1 MEQEINI
8 SILVGSIT
16 VTAALLAYSIAVI
29 TEQIKKKA
37 TKIVLIFLTLGI
49 ILDITATSF
58 MIYGSSNSA
67 FTLHGM
73 LGYSAL
79 LAMLI
84 DAYLIWK
91 NYLKFGENIKNSI
104 HRYSL
109 VAYLWWIVAFITG
122 GLLVALA
129 N

>member
-1 MEQEINI
+1 MKT
-8 SILVGSIT
+8 SILIGSIT
-16 VTAALLAYSIAVI
+16 VTAALLSYSIAVI
-29 TEQIKKKA
+29 TEQIKKKINK
-37 TKIVLIFLTLGI
+37 TVLVFLTLGI

-58 MIYGSSNSA
+58 MIFGSSNSP
-67 FTLHGM
+67 FTLHG
-73 LGYSAL
+73 LVGYSAL

-84 DAYLIWK
+84 DTYLIWK
-91 NYLKFGENIKNSI
+91 NYLQFGENIKSSI

-109 VAYLWWIVAFITG
+109 MAYIWWVIAFITG

>member
-1 MEQEINI
+1 MNI
-8 SILVGSIT
+8 SILVGTIT
-16 VTAALLAYSIAVI
+16 VTAALLAYSIAVL
-29 TEQIKKKA
+29 TEQFKKKVNK
-37 TKIVLIFLTLGI
+37 TVLIFLTSGI

-91 NYLKFGENIKNSI
+91 NYLKVGENIKNSI
-104 HRYSL
+104 HVYSL

>member
-1 MEQEINI
+1 MEQEMNI
-8 SILVGSIT
+8 SILVGTIT
-16 VTAALLAYSIAVI
+16 VTAALLAYSIAVL
-29 TEQIKKKA
+29 TEQFKKKVN
-37 TKIVLIFLTLGI
+37 KIVLIFLTLGI

-91 NYLKFGENIKNSI
+91 NYLKVGENIKNSI
-104 HRYSL
+104 HVYSL

-122 GLLVALA
+122 GLLVALGS
-129 N
+129 

>member
-1 MEQEINI
+1 MDI
-8 SILVGSIT
+8 SILIGAIT
-16 VTAALLAYSIAVI
+16 VTAALLAYSIGII
-29 TEQIKKKA
+29 TEQIKKK
-37 TKIVLIFLTLGI
+37 INYFILIFLTLGV

-79 LAMLI
+79 LAMVI
-84 DAYLIWK
+84 DTTLIWK
-91 NYLKFGENIKNSI
+91 SYLKNGPIISRTL

-109 VAYLWWIVAFITG
+109 AAYIYWIIAFITG
-122 GLLVALA
+122 SLLVR
-129 N
+129 

>member
-1 MEQEINI
+1 MEQEMNI
-8 SILVGSIT
+8 SILVGTIT
-16 VTAALLAYSIAVI
+16 VTAALLAYSIAVL
-29 TEQIKKKA
+29 TEQFKKKVN
-37 TKIVLIFLTLGI
+37 KVVLIFLTSGL

-84 DAYLIWK
+84 DTYLIWK
-91 NYLKFGENIKNSI
+91 NYLKFGEIIKKSI
-104 HRYSL
+104 HQYSL
-109 VAYLWWIVAFITG
+109 MAYLWWIVAFITG
-122 GLLVALA
+122 GLLVALGS
-129 N
+129 

>member
-1 MEQEINI
+1 MDV
-8 SILVGSIT
+8 SILIGAIT
-16 VTAALLAYSIAVI
+16 VTAALLAYSIAII
-29 TEQIKKKA
+29 TEQIKKK
-37 TKIVLIFLTLGI
+37 INYFILFFLTLGV

-79 LAMLI
+79 LAMVI
-84 DAYLIWK
+84 DTILIWK
-91 NYLKFGENIKNSI
+91 SYLKNGPTISRAL

-109 VAYLWWIVAFITG
+109 AAYIWWVIAFITG
-122 GLLVALA
+122 GFLVR
-129 N
+129 

>member
-84 DAYLIWK
+84 DGYLIWK

>member
-1 MEQEINI
+1 MEPKMDIH
-8 SILVGSIT
+8 ILIGAIT
-16 VTAALLAYSIAVI
+16 VTAALLAYSIAII
-29 TEQIKKKA
+29 TEQVKKK
-37 TKIVLIFLTLGI
+37 INYFILIFLTLGV

-79 LAMLI
+79 LAMVI
-84 DAYLIWK
+84 DTTLIWRY
-91 NYLKFGENIKNSI
+91 YLKIGPNISRPL

-109 VAYLWWIVAFITG
+109 IAYIYWVIAFITG
-122 GLLVALA
+122 GLLVR
-129 N
+129 

>member
-1 MEQEINI
+1 MEPKMDI
-8 SILVGSIT
+8 SILIGAIT
-16 VTAALLAYSIAVI
+16 VTAALLAYSIGII
-29 TEQIKKKA
+29 TEQIKKK
-37 TKIVLIFLTLGI
+37 INYFILIFLTLGV

-79 LAMLI
+79 LAMVI
-84 DAYLIWK
+84 DTGLIWK
-91 NYLKFGENIKNSI
+91 SYLKNGPDISRSL

-109 VAYLWWIVAFITG
+109 AAYIWWVIAFVTG
-122 GLLVALA
+122 GLLVR
-129 N
+129 

>member
-1 MEQEINI
+1 MNI
-8 SILVGSIT
+8 SILVGTIT
-16 VTAALLAYSIAVI
+16 VTAALLAYSIAVL
-29 TEQIKKKA
+29 TEQFKKKVN
-37 TKIVLIFLTLGI
+37 KVVLIFLTSGL

-84 DAYLIWK
+84 DVYLIWK
-91 NYLKFGENIKNSI
+91 NYLKFGENIKKSI
-104 HRYSL
+104 HQYSL

-122 GLLVALA
+122 GLLVALGS
-129 N
+129 